1 MDLLGPLFLS
11 SFIIM
16 GVIELLR
23 LKKTSRLSTMEYLIK
38 KSLMTICIFSFFS
51 LAIELTFDVDI
62 DVYAIIAMVLFIIYI
77 CLRTIKK

>member
-1 MDLLGPLFLS
+1 
-11 SFIIM
+11 M